1 MKCGRSQFNGGE
13 LTITFTATVTLKD
26 GQLSFDGT
34 LDNKSSYWIETV
46 DYPYFGDLNPPTP
59 DSTVFARTMWYGN
72 LGNEWYGNLGNDEI
86 YPNFRNE
93 KG

>member
-1 MKCGRSQFNGGE
+1 MWAQPVQRGE
-13 LTITFTATVTLKD
+13 LPITFTATVTLKD

-72 LGNEWYGNLGNDEI
+72 LGNDEI
-86 YPNFRNE
+86 YPNFGNE